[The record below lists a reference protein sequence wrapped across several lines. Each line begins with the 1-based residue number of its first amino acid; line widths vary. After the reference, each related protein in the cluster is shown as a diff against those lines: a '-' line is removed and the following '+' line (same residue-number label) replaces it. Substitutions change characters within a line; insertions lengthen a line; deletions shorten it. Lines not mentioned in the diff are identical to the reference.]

1 MENIFKVVGRIVYSA
16 SADVQR
22 IISGGRPLLEVSAEI
37 EACGDINIYCNDEDM
52 NQAIVLGCV
61 LLAPKEKSIFL
72 NYMVVHEKLEIPCI
86 LICREAAVIL
96 DYYYELAS

>member
-22 IISGGRPLLEVSAEI
+22 VISGRPLLEVSAEI
-37 EACGDINIYCNDEDM
+37 EVCGDINIYCTDEDM
-52 NQAIVLGCV
+52 NQTIVLGCV